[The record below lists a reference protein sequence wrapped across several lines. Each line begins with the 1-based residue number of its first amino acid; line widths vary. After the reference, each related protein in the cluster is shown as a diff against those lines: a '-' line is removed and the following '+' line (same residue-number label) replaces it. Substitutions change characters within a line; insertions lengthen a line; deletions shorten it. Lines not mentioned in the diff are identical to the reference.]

1 MFIVFLIL
9 LVVILF
15 LVARILKIPKFGNM
29 VLITGGVKT
38 GKSTMSVWLAVRQY
52 WRQLRKYYILNYF
65 IYPVFHWIPF
75 GIFKRM
81 RKREKPLFY
90 SNIPVAIKNYVPL
103 TLSLIQR
110 KERFRYGSVIY
121 ICESSLVAD
130 SQAIKDAYVNEGML
144 LLNKLIAH
152 ETKGGYIFY
161 DTQSIMDNHYAVK
174 RCLSSYFY
182 IHHMRKIP
190 FFCLAWVRELKFS
203 EDNNVAVNTF
213 DTDVEDTLKLVIIPK
228 RVWRYFD
235 CYCYSVLTDHLP
247 VVDKT
252 VQVIPFGDRK
262 ARKIISFK
270 KYRTIPAEFID
281 NGEPAVKEAKDGEAK
296 AKD

>member
-1 MFIVFLIL
+1 MWVVILIL
-9 LVVILF
+9 AIVILF
-15 LVARILKIPKFGNM
+15 LVARVLKIPKFGNM
-29 VLITGGVKT
+29 VLVTGGVKT

-52 WRQLRKYYILNYF
+52 WRQLRKYYILNYV
-65 IYPVFHWIPF
+65 IYPVFHWIPI

-81 RKREKPLFY
+81 KRREKPLFY
-90 SNIPVAIKNYVPL
+90 SNSPVAVKNFVPL

-228 RVWRYFD
+228 KVWQYFD

-247 VVDKT
+247 VVDQI
-252 VQVIPFGDRK
+252 VHVEPRGDRK

-270 KYRTIPAEFID
+270 RYRTIPAEFID
-281 NGEPAVKEAKDGEAK
+281 NGETVKEANDGK
-296 AKD
+296 AENQN

>member
-1 MFIVFLIL
+1 MT
-9 LVVILF
+9 LV
-15 LVARILKIPKFGNM
+15 
-29 VLITGGVKT
+29 TGGVKT
-38 GKSTMSVWLAVRQY
+38 GKSTMSVWLAYRQY
-52 WRQLRKYYILNYF
+52 KRQLRKYYVANYV
-65 IYPVFHWIPF
+65 IYPLFHWIPL

-103 TLSLIQR
+103 TLDLIERR
-110 KERFRYGSVIY
+110 KRFRYGSVIY
-121 ICESSLVAD
+121 VCESSLLAD
-130 SQAIKDAYVNEGML
+130 SQAIKDPLINEEML

-152 ETKGGYIFY
+152 ETKGGYLFY

-203 EDNNVAVNTF
+203 EDNSAVNTF
-213 DTDVEDTLKLVIIPK
+213 ETDVEDSLMLVIIPK
-228 RVWRYFD
+228 SVWKLFD

-252 VQVIPFGDRK
+252 VYVEPRGDRK
-262 ARKIISFK
+262 ARKVISFRRYK
-270 KYRTIPAEFID
+270 SIPKEFMD
-281 NGEPAVKEAKDGEAK
+281 YGENESKD
-296 AKD
+296 